1 MGEKN
6 AGSDAEILA
15 NPLYTTTTAA
25 TYKEYNTVMYAMETA
40 VTNMH
45 QMVNNLNA
53 KREQLALLIA
63 SLPADIKYTTLR
75 TEGVALVNKMKA
87 WDDDMVQRKS
97 KAYDDAENFP
107 NKFTSNY
114 LFLLNQ
120 TESEIPRV
128 NKASLDLLA
137 TLNTQWLAFKT
148 RGGEILDKDIP
159 GFNKLLWDAGVGA
172 IWTK

>member
-1 MGEKN
+1 MN
-6 AGSDAEILA
+6 AQ
-15 NPLYTTTTAA
+15 
-25 TYKEYNTVMYAMETA
+25 K
-40 VTNMH
+40 
-45 QMVNNLNA
+45 
-53 KREQLALLIA
+53 EQLASLIA
-63 SLPADIKYTTLR
+63 SLPADSRYNTLR
-75 TEGVALVNKMKA
+75 AEGLALVKKMKA

-137 TLNTQWLAFKT
+137 TLNTQWLALKT
-148 RGGEILDKDIP
+148 RGGEMLDKDIP